1 MLRWSSSTTRPL
13 KTRCATDDQE
23 SGVTSGVSQ
32 TQAEAAVMAKTAAQF
47 DQVNNSLTSMLNK
60 LMSELSVLQTAWVG
74 GGGRAFE
81 TVKNQY
87 QADLSNLNK
96 ALADTAEAIRTSGVS
111 YSSTDDSAAQVVTK
125 AGGGGYTLP
134 LEN

>member
-1 MLRWSSSTTRPL
+1 M
-13 KTRCATDDQE
+13 
-23 SGVTSGVSQ
+23 TSGVSQ
-32 TQAEAAVMAKTAAQF
+32 TQAESAVMAQTAAKF
-47 DQVNNSLTSMLNK
+47 EQVNSSLTAMLNK

-87 QADLSNLNK
+87 NKDLADLNK
-96 ALADTAEAIRTSGVS
+96 ALADTAEAIRSSGVS
-111 YSSTDDSAAQVVTK
+111 YDSTDQSAANVVSK
-125 AGGGGYTLP
+125 AGGGGYSLP